1 MKVVVDTNVIA
12 SSLISDRGAPWKIV
26 SLLRDQKLEIV
37 VSDELLREYS
47 QTLNYEKLLRFHK
60 LSSDEVRQYLSELKS
75 VSHFVVVTERIGA
88 ISADPSDNKFIEAA
102 VAGNADFIVS
112 GDKHLLELGE
122 YEGIQIVTPAIFVAY
137 LDQAP

>member
-26 SLLRDQKLEIV
+26 SLLRDQKIEIV

-47 QTLNYEKLLRFHK
+47 QTLNYEKLHRFHK

-75 VSHFVVVTERIGA
+75 VSHFVVVAERIAA